1 AAGDNGRQIAQGSKM
16 EQVFFR
22 LHVRC
27 VTTVTRLLPPK
38 ARRVL
43 EYVTLA
49 NAFCLLLSLAWLHAH
64 FVNPKGQGPAVS
76 CLPAALARAG
86 VDPAHLHVLQI
97 HIRTPSNEEQERPTA
112 LSTSSS
118 PSSSDALTENEQ
130 PRHNTALH
138 SNDGLAASSSA
149 ASSGRGATVP
159 PDPGTPSLISS
170 TGSLA
175 GGIDF
180 NNEDTHDAER
190 AHGCSS
196 GDKNEGAAD
205 MSVGEKLP
213 SEPLPSEVFYSMK
226 VVAGKDAVGT
236 LSGPGTLGIERR
248 RANVG
253 GAGEGGGWT
262 GSSSGGG
269 GNICGEGSN
278 RGNSGGEERRPAV
291 RTLLDALSWGGSGG
305 QEGGSGRKPMGG
317 LNGHGVEAQMASVD
331 DRGALGGYGPTAQ
344 RAPKPSEDAGGAGVG
359 LDGRSSGGFDEEHV
373 VTGMGAGYARGKG
386 RSGNGGGG
394 QDALVFPDEV
404 YLYSLE
410 KGFLMLRPD
419 LRQKH
424 GIVTANVTVSVHDP
438 CLGGPVIQVTIC
450 DM

>member
-1 AAGDNGRQIAQGSKM
+1 
-16 EQVFFR
+16 
-22 LHVRC
+22 
-27 VTTVTRLLPPK
+27 
-38 ARRVL
+38 
-43 EYVTLA
+43 
-49 NAFCLLLSLAWLHAH
+49 
-64 FVNPKGQGPAVS
+64 
-76 CLPAALARAG
+76 
-86 VDPAHLHVLQI
+86 
-97 HIRTPSNEEQERPTA
+97 
-112 LSTSSS
+112 
-118 PSSSDALTENEQ
+118 
-130 PRHNTALH
+130 
-138 SNDGLAASSSA
+138 
-149 ASSGRGATVP
+149 
-159 PDPGTPSLISS
+159 
-170 TGSLA
+170 
-175 GGIDF
+175 
-180 NNEDTHDAER
+180 
-190 AHGCSS
+190 
-196 GDKNEGAAD
+196 

-253 GAGEGGGWT
+253 GAGEGVPPPPSPSRNPGKQEGNVDVCQPVAEGGWT
-262 GSSSGGG
+262 GSSSGGGGG

-291 RTLLDALSWGGSGG
+291 RTLLDALSWGGSRGGGSKDGQEVGGGKNVRLVVTGGSGG

-331 DRGALGGYGPTAQ
+331 DRGTLGGYGPTAQ

-450 DM
+450 DMDVVCTIFWRKKDKICYVAC